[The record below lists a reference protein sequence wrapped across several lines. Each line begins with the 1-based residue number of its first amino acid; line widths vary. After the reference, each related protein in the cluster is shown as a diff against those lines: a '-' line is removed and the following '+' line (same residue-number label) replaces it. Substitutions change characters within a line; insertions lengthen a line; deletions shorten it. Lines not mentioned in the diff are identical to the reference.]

1 MNNKERI
8 KQKQLAKKKAK
19 KEKEIIINKYMS
31 KIKDILDDNYLEIS
45 VVIDKFKEDLINA
58 SVVYE
63 DIKREMIIVLSK
75 TGNVDDLEEIAQR
88 AINFEKDCQL
98 YLTAFSRDEDT
109 NAIYKLLRIVADKV
123 KDIITDAVKELYG
136 KKNDNYII
144 TLLISRCKRELDT
157 YNDYIID
164 TALESNEYIETY
176 LTARES
182 FIDYVMTMK
191 NKTDSALSEYNQ
203 TINKLNNS
211 IKYKE
216 RLRVSYYELENF
228 LTYKGYER
236 VRQTSTTHAI
246 WKHVKTGN
254 SIPLPN
260 KSRTVPQ
267 GTVSK
272 VLRLINSDRQ
282 ELAQF
287 LHE

>member
-8 KQKQLAKKKAK
+8 KQKQLAKKQAK
-19 KEKEIIINKYMS
+19 EEKEIIINEYMS

-45 VVIDKFKEDLINA
+45 VVIDKFKEDLISA
-58 SVVYE
+58 SITYE
-63 DIKREMIIVLSK
+63 DIKREMIAILSN
-75 TGNVDDLEEIAQR
+75 TGNVDDLEEIAQK

-109 NAIYKLLRIVADKV
+109 NAIYKLLRIATDKV
-123 KDIITDAVKELYG
+123 KDVIADAVKELYG

-191 NKTDSALSEYNQ
+191 DKTDSALSEYNQ

-246 WKHVKTGN
+246 WKHIKTGN

>member
-8 KQKQLAKKKAK
+8 KQKQLAKKQAK
-19 KEKEIIINKYMS
+19 EEKEIIINEYMS

-45 VVIDKFKEDLINA
+45 VVIDKFKEDLISA
-58 SVVYE
+58 SITYE
-63 DIKREMIIVLSK
+63 DIKREMIAILSN
-75 TGNVDDLEEIAQR
+75 TGNVDDLEEIAQK

-109 NAIYKLLRIVADKV
+109 NAIYKLLRIATDKV
-123 KDIITDAVKELYG
+123 KDVIADAVKELYG

-182 FIDYVMTMK
+182 FIDYIMTIK
-191 NKTDSALSEYNQ
+191 EETDLALSEYNQ

-246 WKHVKTGN
+246 WKHIKTGN

>member
-8 KQKQLAKKKAK
+8 KQKQLAKKQAK
-19 KEKEIIINKYMS
+19 EEKEIIINEYMS

-45 VVIDKFKEDLINA
+45 VVIDKFKEDLISA
-58 SVVYE
+58 SITYE
-63 DIKREMIIVLSK
+63 DIKREMIAILSN
-75 TGNVDDLEEIAQR
+75 TGNADDLEEIAQK
-88 AINFEKDCQL
+88 AIDFEKDCQL

-109 NAIYKLLRIVADKV
+109 NAIYKLLRIATDKV
-123 KDIITDAVKELYG
+123 KDVIADAVKELYG

-191 NKTDSALSEYNQ
+191 DKTDLALSEYNQ

-246 WKHVKTGN
+246 WKHIKTGN

-260 KSRTVPQ
+260 KSGTVPQ

>member
-63 DIKREMIIVLSK
+63 DIKREMIVILSK

-109 NAIYKLLRIVADKV
+109 NAIYKLLRIAADKV
-123 KDIITDAVKELYG
+123 KDVIADAVKELYG

-191 NKTDSALSEYNQ
+191 DKTDSALSEYNQ

-236 VRQTSTTHAI
+236 VRQASTTHAI

-272 VLRLINSDRQ
+272 VLRLIDSDRQ